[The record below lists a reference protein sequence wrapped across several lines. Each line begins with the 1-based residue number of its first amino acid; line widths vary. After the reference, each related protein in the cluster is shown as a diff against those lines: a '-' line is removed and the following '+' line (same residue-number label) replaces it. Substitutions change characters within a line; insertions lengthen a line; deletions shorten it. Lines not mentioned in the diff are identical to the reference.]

1 MRSPHSR
8 RGHFQSASMIRR
20 EGFYTLMESS
30 ASGRGG
36 KTSAQGGGVLQIRVA
51 EVRDAEAIASVINA
65 AFRQAESFLIDR
77 DRVDLGTVLE
87 LLRTGIFLVAD
98 KAPDNAPDNV
108 ADDLGVL
115 CGCVYVEMRG
125 ERSYLGLLSVDPL
138 RQKSGLGSK
147 LMNAAEDYCAKAGS
161 RSMDLQI
168 VNLRQENHAFYRRR
182 GYIETG
188 TAPFPPGLNPK
199 LPYHFVKM
207 SKPLT

>member
-1 MRSPHSR
+1 M
-8 RGHFQSASMIRR
+8 Q
-20 EGFYTLMESS
+20 
-30 ASGRGG
+30 
-36 KTSAQGGGVLQIRVA
+36 VRVA
-51 EVRDAEAIASVINA
+51 EIRDAEAIASVINA

-77 DRVDLGTVLE
+77 DRIDLETVRE
-87 LLRTGIFLVAD
+87 LLRTGSFLVAD
-98 KAPDNAPDNV
+98 KAADNV
-108 ADDLGVL
+108 AGDLGVL
-115 CGCVYVEMRG
+115 CGCVYVELRG

-188 TAPFPPGLNPK
+188 TAPFPPDLNPK
-199 LPYHFVKM
+199 LPCHFVKM